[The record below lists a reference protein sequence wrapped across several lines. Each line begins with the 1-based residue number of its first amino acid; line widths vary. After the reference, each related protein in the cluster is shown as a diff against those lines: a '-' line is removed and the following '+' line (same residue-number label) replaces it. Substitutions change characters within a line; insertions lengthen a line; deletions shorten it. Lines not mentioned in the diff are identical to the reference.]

1 MFVVALSTL
10 GAIAF
15 IVVFRLFAVYRQAA
29 EEHTQ
34 DKHTGNS
41 GLQLSHT
48 DKRGNKRSVDSVDS
62 NLSPEQ
68 FAELLFS
75 PAALMDMTDRFNLA
89 EDENKH
95 LKEQVREM
103 AKNIDDLKKQL
114 EEFKAYV
121 KNGTIT
127 PAVQALMPRTRASLD
142 ETFTR
147 NFDRP

>member
-34 DKHTGNS
+34 DKQTGNS
-41 GLQLSHT
+41 GLQMSHT
-48 DKRGNKRSVDSVDS
+48 GNKRSVDSVDS

-75 PAALMDMTDRFNLA
+75 PAALMDMTDRLNVA
-89 EDENKH
+89 EDENKY
-95 LKEQVREM
+95 LKDQVREM
-103 AKNIDDLKKQL
+103 AKNIDDLNMQL
-114 EEFKAYV
+114 EEFKTFV
-121 KNGTIT
+121 REGTIT
-127 PAVQALMPRTRASLD
+127 PAVQAVMPRTRASLD

-147 NFDRP
+147 KLSRP